1 MRTINSPLLLAMV
14 ILMGTAS
21 CGDAAS
27 KADTPNVKPA
37 PPVQTVQT
45 KKPFQVDNWFG
56 TWTGLRPAYPLLNPQ
71 GEVIV
76 VRGQEA
82 QVGASTFTFT
92 IGAMG
97 QVELTQSHDD
107 GRVAT
112 FAGTWKG
119 RMRQETNELTAIV
132 CDLTANSTGAYRQF
146 ALMIDE
152 SQRAVL
158 CHGTSAE
165 PAFPV
170 TFTAP

>member
-1 MRTINSPLLLAMV
+1 MRTLTFCILSLSFCLL
-14 ILMGTAS
+14 S
-21 CGDAAS
+21 CGSSDQTIAPRENAEPRNERPSAA
-27 KADTPNVKPA
+27 PA
-37 PPVQTVQT
+37 
-45 KKPFQVDNWFG
+45 PFQVENWYG
-56 TWTGLRPAYPLLNPQ
+56 VWTGTRPEYPLLNPQ

-76 VRGQEA
+76 VRGREA
-82 QVGASTFTFT
+82 KVGASTFTFT

-112 FAGTWKG
+112 FSGSWKG
-119 RMRQETNELTAIV
+119 RTRPGTTELTAIV

-152 SQRAVL
+152 AQRAVL

-170 TFTAP
+170 QFTAP

>member
-1 MRTINSPLLLAMV
+1 MRTINSPLLLALV
-14 ILMGTAS
+14 VLMGTPS
-21 CGDAAS
+21 CGDAVS
-27 KADTPNVKPA
+27 KGTPEAKPSL
-37 PPVQTVQT
+37 PVPTVQT
-45 KKPFQVDNWFG
+45 ENPFQVDNWFG

-76 VRGQEA
+76 VRGREA

-92 IGAMG
+92 LGAMG
-97 QVELTQSHDD
+97 QAELTQSHDD